1 MYIDPKELR
10 QEIASRFHHEHQ
22 HMLQFSQQ
30 LQTDGLD
37 CVGLLVSGTS
47 VVATIIKEAEK
58 LAADMIIIGSEHK
71 GLWTQ
76 LIEGSTSKSLVGQST
91 VPVLVVPV
99 KV

>member
-1 MYIDPKELR
+1 MTRAYLAFTAK
-10 QEIASRFHHEHQ
+10 
-22 HMLQFSQQ
+22 
-30 LQTDGLD
+30 GLA
-37 CVGLLVSGTS
+37 L
-47 VVATIIKEAEK
+47 AEK